1 MIRARVRTSDGNE
14 DIVDIDVE
22 RIGNAIAKY
31 HTEGK
36 LEALTVS
43 SSGRPIPKVYFHPNL
58 VSIELFQA

>member
-36 LEALTVS
+36 LEVLTVHQK
-43 SSGRPIPKVYFHPNL
+43 PVPKVYFHPNL
-58 VSIELFQA
+58 VSIEQFQA